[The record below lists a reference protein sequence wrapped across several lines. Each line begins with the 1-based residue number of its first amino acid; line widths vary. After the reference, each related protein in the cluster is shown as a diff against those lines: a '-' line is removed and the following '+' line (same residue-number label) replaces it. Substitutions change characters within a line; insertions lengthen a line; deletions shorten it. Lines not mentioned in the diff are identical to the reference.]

1 MSQVSVAQGLLHSA
15 ETLHRDRVA
24 GAIPE
29 GCMEERS
36 CTRNRDP
43 HFYGHP
49 PAFSYHCKSLLVP
62 RFKALCASRVPQR
75 AFVES
80 VFQTTALQSK
90 RWRLWASLCNAEES
104 QRRAGA
110 VGNTVLHL
118 PMFSTE
124 HQDQGR
130 LAMLTAGK
138 SHPDR
143 DSSELSQEENPPS
156 ATWPLFCLPG
166 SFAVTC
172 DTAGNVA
179 RTWGGDTSDNVLSAP
194 VPPADPSLD
203 RLTSSHTH
211 IQPLTSAVSQKQR
224 RKTLVGCDSP
234 FIVNSRR
241 HTRTAIDGARE
252 PRPAQCKPTRAQ

>member
-29 GCMEERS
+29 G
-36 CTRNRDP
+36 
-43 HFYGHP
+43 
-49 PAFSYHCKSLLVP
+49 
-62 RFKALCASRVPQR
+62 
-75 AFVES
+75 
-80 VFQTTALQSK
+80 
-90 RWRLWASLCNAEES
+90 
-104 QRRAGA
+104 
-110 VGNTVLHL
+110 
-118 PMFSTE
+118 
-124 HQDQGR
+124 
-130 LAMLTAGK
+130 
-138 SHPDR
+138 
-143 DSSELSQEENPPS
+143 SSECCYLICPCTGGRASPAQENPPS

>member
-1 MSQVSVAQGLLHSA
+1 MNRGKRSSSQGPSSDVLGRFCFPVWKESTQPSSGKEQLPPAGSCKPYSRDVVRICSDADLSAVDLCPAGRGSEDTAPRREPGSCPKSVWPRGFFTLLKLSTETGLL
-15 ETLHRDRVA
+15 E
-24 GAIPE
+24 
-29 GCMEERS
+29 
-36 CTRNRDP
+36 
-43 HFYGHP
+43 
-49 PAFSYHCKSLLVP
+49 
-62 RFKALCASRVPQR
+62 Q
-75 AFVES
+75 
-80 VFQTTALQSK
+80 
-90 RWRLWASLCNAEES
+90 S
-104 QRRAGA
+104 QR
-110 VGNTVLHL
+110 
-118 PMFSTE
+118 
-124 HQDQGR
+124 
-130 LAMLTAGK
+130 
-138 SHPDR
+138 
-143 DSSELSQEENPPS
+143 ENPPS

-179 RTWGGDTSDNVLSAP
+179 QTWGGDTSDYVLSAP